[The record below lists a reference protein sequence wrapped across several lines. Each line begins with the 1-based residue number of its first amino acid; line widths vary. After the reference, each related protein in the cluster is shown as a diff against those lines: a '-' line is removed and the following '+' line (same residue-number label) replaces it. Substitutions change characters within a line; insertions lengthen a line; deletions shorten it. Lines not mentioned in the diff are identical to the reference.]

1 MPTLAFEASSLG
13 PALTLEADGRLLDI
27 VDDAR
32 APVAFSCRGAT
43 CGTCLIEVLA
53 GAEQL
58 DPADAGERSLL
69 AQLGAP
75 AAARLAC
82 QAVVR
87 PGRGLVRL
95 RWQGAPLT

>member
-13 PALTLEADGRLLDI
+13 PAITIEAEGRLLDI

-58 DPADAGERSLL
+58 DPAGPDERSLL

-75 AAARLAC
+75 AASRLAC

-87 PGRGLVRL
+87 PGPGLVRV
-95 RWQGAPLT
+95 RCVRDTP